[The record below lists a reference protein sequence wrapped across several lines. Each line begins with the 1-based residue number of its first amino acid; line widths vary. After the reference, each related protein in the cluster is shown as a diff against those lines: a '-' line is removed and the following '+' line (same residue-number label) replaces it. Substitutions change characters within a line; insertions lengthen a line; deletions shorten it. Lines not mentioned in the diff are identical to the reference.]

1 MGNINPSVAFQ
12 FQVSGIPSISASAAL
27 TVTLQFK
34 DRVCAAQLFHGDT
47 NSACE
52 VLLIMLPAMAAPIS
66 DHVTNTFCTLK

>member
-12 FQVSGIPSISASAAL
+12 FQVSGIPPISAAAAL
-27 TVTLQFK
+27 TVAPQFK
-34 DRVCAAQLFHGDT
+34 DPVCAAQLFHIDT

-52 VLLIMLPAMAAPIS
+52 VVLIMIPAMAAPIS